1 MGEQRLVGQS
11 CSGAWLGEQVPGS
24 PEKGGGEVW
33 REEPTRASW
42 AGQEGGRVAEGI
54 PGGERGCAKVQPARP
69 GELDLDKDPGRCE
82 SLEPLSG
89 PLASRDRGRTQ
100 HKQGFR
106 GPLYGCSQA
115 QGRLGTMQG
124 KGTSRP
130 HQEVSAAGWWGSL
143 VQALA
148 LESMTHPRLWARRR
162 RNRRAFAAS
171 SSYGAAGGP
180 GDP

>member
-1 MGEQRLVGQS
+1 MPRASATSPKIVCVSGETGCYSGRWSVDHSSLSSSLSLEGGAYVPRAGCGPFCCGPWSVGSVGEQRLVGQS

-42 AGQEGGRVAEGI
+42 AGQEGGRVVEGI

-106 GPLYGCSQA
+106 GPL
-115 QGRLGTMQG
+115 
-124 KGTSRP
+124 
-130 HQEVSAAGWWGSL
+130 
-143 VQALA
+143 
-148 LESMTHPRLWARRR
+148 
-162 RNRRAFAAS
+162 
-171 SSYGAAGGP
+171 
-180 GDP
+180 